1 MIGWKAGQHIQMLDL
16 KHQHQMLQPA
26 LDEAIRRV
34 VQSGTYIQGEEV
46 IKFSQELSDFMGGI
60 YVIPCGN
67 GTDALQLAFMGLDLQ
82 PGDEIIV
89 PSFNYVAAVE
99 AAVLLGLVPV
109 FAECHP
115 ETFCINP
122 ASVESCIGPKTRA
135 IVAVHLFGQGCDME
149 ALMAISEKNGLF
161 LIEDNAQSIG
171 AVSKS
176 EPYFGQK
183 LGTIGTVGTSSF
195 FPSKNLGC
203 MGDGGVVFCQ
213 DAGLAEKIRM
223 KANHGQKVRYRY
235 EQIGINSRLDALQAA
250 ILRIKLP
257 HLERFAE
264 LRNQVAQRYFQWLQP
279 ISEIICPELGKDSNH
294 VFHQFTIKLKD
305 METRNAL
312 QAYLAEFDIQ
322 SIIYYPVPIHLQ
334 PAYRKFHQAR
344 PTNLKVSESLS
355 HQVLSLP
362 IYPELEEE
370 TQKVVCDTI
379 RHFFAN
385 R

>member
-16 KHQHQMLQPA
+16 KLQHQNLRPL
-26 LDEAIRRV
+26 LDEAIHRV
-34 VQSGTYIQGEEV
+34 VQSGIYIQGEEV
-46 IKFSQELSDFMGGI
+46 LKFSQELSDYMGGI
-60 YVIPCGN
+60 QVIPCAN
-67 GTDALQLAFMGLDLQ
+67 GTDALQLAYMGLELQ

-99 AAVLLGLVPV
+99 AAVLLGLIPV
-109 FAECHP
+109 FADCLP
-115 ETFCINP
+115 DTFCIDP
-122 ASVESCIGPKTRA
+122 ASVESCISPRTKA
-135 IVAVHLFGQGCDME
+135 IVAVHLFGQGCDMK
-149 ALMAISEKNGLF
+149 ALISISKKFGLY
-161 LIEDNAQSIG
+161 LIEDNAQSLG
-171 AVSKS
+171 AVCKS
-176 EPYFGQK
+176 NQFSGQK
-183 LGTIGTVGTSSF
+183 LGTIGTIGTSSF

-213 DAGLAEKIRM
+213 DAKLAEKIRM

-250 ILRIKLP
+250 VLRVKLP
-257 HLERFAE
+257 HLDQFAAM
-264 LRNQVAQRYFQWLQP
+264 RNQVAHRYFQWLQNIP
-279 ISEIICPELGKDSNH
+279 GIICPAVSLHSSH
-294 VFHQFTIKLKD
+294 VFHQFIIQLSD
-305 METRNAL
+305 LETRNAL

-334 PAYRKFHQAR
+334 PAYRKYFQAN
-344 PTNLKVSESLS
+344 PTKLLQSENLA
-355 HQVLSLP
+355 HRVLSLP